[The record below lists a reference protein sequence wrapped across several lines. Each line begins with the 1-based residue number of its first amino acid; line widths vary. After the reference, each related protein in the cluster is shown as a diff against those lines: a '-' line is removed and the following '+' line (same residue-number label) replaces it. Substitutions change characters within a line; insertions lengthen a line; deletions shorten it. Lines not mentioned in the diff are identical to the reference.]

1 MTVSELF
8 GRAQSFCLLCKL
20 QIKSNTN
27 WNYGFWGKCKREYTI
42 KSLLEQSN
50 WVENKETQS
59 TYGVVSGFRTRGKLL
74 KGECFNAAPILRL
87 CIHPWWF
94 VCLRSSLDHILA
106 ERQKCYGQFSA
117 KKKNR
122 SRTGIL
128 KMFRLIRTWKGIS
141 VVWAFRVEMPA
152 KTKNARTLKQNCVSA
167 WNLRSDLSKL
177 FNLARLIFRGC
188 NSVRQI

>member
-27 WNYGFWGKCKREYTI
+27 WNYGFWGKCKREYTM
-42 KSLLEQSN
+42 KSPLEQSN

-59 TYGVVSGFRTRGKLL
+59 TYGVVSGFRTRDKLL
-74 KGECFNAAPILRL
+74 KGECFAHSANPSLVYF
-87 CIHPWWF
+87 CIHPWCF

-117 KKKNR
+117 KKK
-122 SRTGIL
+122 TGVGL
-128 KMFRLIRTWKGIS
+128 EFLRCSGSYVHEKEFPSSEL
-141 VVWAFRVEMPA
+141 F
-152 KTKNARTLKQNCVSA
+152 VS
-167 WNLRSDLSKL
+167 K
-177 FNLARLIFRGC
+177 C
-188 NSVRQI
+188 

>member
-1 MTVSELF
+1 MFQHS
-8 GRAQSFCLLCKL
+8 A
-20 QIKSNTN
+20 NP
-27 WNYGFWGKCKREYTI
+27 
-42 KSLLEQSN
+42 SL
-50 WVENKETQS
+50 V
-59 TYGVVSGFRTRGKLL
+59 YF
-74 KGECFNAAPILRL
+74 

-128 KMFRLIRTWKGIS
+128 KMFRLLRTWKGIS
-141 VVWAFRVEMPA
+141 VVWAFRVEMLA

-177 FNLARLIFRGC
+177 FNLARLIFRGS
-188 NSVRQI
+188 NSVRQIYTNFTANCGKFQWSESKTKCLCVPSPKSKRKKSR